1 MFTRKKTIAAAI
13 LAGCLGLLF
22 AIPSFIPLS
31 RFIPE
36 LEAHITARLHEP
48 VTVGSL
54 AVSML
59 PLPHLVAHDIT
70 IGKAR
75 LVHVDTLLLRP
86 DLLSLASDTRVIEE
100 IQLAGVQVRQALF
113 TRVGRWTR
121 EEAARR
127 AEAAAMA
134 GPPSVRIDR
143 ITVTDANIRF
153 RDFWLK
159 ALEAEIDLSD
169 GKPTEIRVSQDG
181 DRLHVLA
188 RPETSGSWRLFIE
201 GHDWKVPLG
210 LPLQFDEFQ
219 GEAIVTATGIT
230 SDNFSGALYGGTV
243 SGPIDVSWKPTWS
256 ASGQLDIQK
265 VDIAPVVALLKRN
278 FEMSG
283 RLTADPTFATQAPDP
298 SGLMAALE
306 LDSDFALESGTI
318 QKVDLVA
325 AAKNPFDQQAGKGG
339 KTEFDRLEGHL
350 VLDPSEY
357 RFSDLEVA
365 SGLFRATGDVTVAR
379 ADQKLEG
386 RIDAEVKGTAS
397 LISMPLHVSGTVQ
410 DPRLFLTKSAMAAA
424 VAGSFLM
431 PGIGTAAGIKV
442 SQFTDKLFGPRTP
455 RRKRDQIAK
464 AAEPAPRP
472 GRQ

>member
-1 MFTRKKTIAAAI
+1 MFTRKKTIVVAI
-13 LAGCLGLLF
+13 LAGCVGLLF
-22 AIPSFIPLS
+22 AIPPFIPLS
-31 RFIPE
+31 HFIPE
-36 LEAHITARLHEP
+36 LEAHISARLHEP

-59 PLPHLVAHDIT
+59 PLPHLDARDISV
-70 IGKAR
+70 GKAR
-75 LVHVDTLLLRP
+75 LVHVDTLVVRP
-86 DLLSLASDTRVIEE
+86 DLLTLLSDTRVIEE
-100 IQLAGVQVRQALF
+100 IQLQGVQVRHALF
-113 TRVGRWTR
+113 TRVGRWAR

-127 AEAAAMA
+127 AEAAATA

-143 ITVTDANIRF
+143 ITLRNANIRF

-159 ALEAEIDLSD
+159 GLEAEIELVD
-169 GKPTEIRVSQDG
+169 GKPAEIRVSQDG
-181 DRLHVLA
+181 DRLRVLA
-188 RPETSGSWRLFIE
+188 RPESSDSWGLVIE

-210 LPLQFDEFQ
+210 LPLRFDELQ

-230 SDNFSGALYGGTV
+230 FDNFSGTLYGGTV
-243 SGPIDVSWKPTWS
+243 SGPVDVSWSPIWS
-256 ASGQLDIQK
+256 ATGQLDIQK
-265 VDIAPVVALLKRN
+265 VDIAPLVALLKRN
-278 FEMSG
+278 IEMSG
-283 RLTADPTFATQAPDP
+283 RLTADPTFSTQASEP
-298 SGLMAALE
+298 SELMAALE
-306 LDSDFALESGTI
+306 LDSDFALEGGTI

-325 AAKNPFDQQAGKGG
+325 AAKNPLDQQAGKGG
-339 KTEFDRLEGHL
+339 RTEFDRLEGHL

-357 RFSDLEVA
+357 QFSDLEVA

-410 DPRLFLTKSAMAAA
+410 EPSLFLTKTAMAAA

-442 SQFTDKLFGPRTP
+442 SQITDKLFGPRKP
-455 RRKRDQIAK
+455 RRKRSDSSQANQ
-464 AAEPAPRP
+464 PAQRA

>member
-31 RFIPE
+31 RFIPD
-36 LEAHITARLHEP
+36 LESHIAARLHEP
-48 VTVGSL
+48 VTIGTL

-59 PLPHLVAHDIT
+59 PLPHLVARDIT
-70 IGKAR
+70 VGKAR
-75 LVHVDTLLLRP
+75 LVHIDTLVLRP

-100 IQLAGVQVRQALF
+100 IQLEGVQVRQALF

-121 EEAARR
+121 EEARR
-127 AEAAAMA
+127 AEIAPMA

-169 GKPTEIRVSQDG
+169 GKPTEIRVSHDS
-181 DRLHVLA
+181 DRLRVLA
-188 RPETSGSWRLFIE
+188 RPETGNSWRLVIE

-219 GEAIVTATGIT
+219 AEAIVTATGIT

-243 SGPIDVSWKPTWS
+243 SGPVDVSWKPTWS
-256 ASGQLDIQK
+256 ASGQLDIRK

-278 FEMSG
+278 VEMSG
-283 RLTADPTFATQAPDP
+283 RLTADPTFATQAPEP
-298 SGLMAALE
+298 SGLMAGLE
-306 LDSDFALESGTI
+306 VDSDFALESGTI

-386 RIDAEVKGTAS
+386 RVDAEVKGTAS

-410 DPRLFLTKSAMAAA
+410 DPSLFLTKSAMAAA

-464 AAEPAPRP
+464 ATEPAARP